1 MIITVVLIVYGE
13 ARHAKKKKK
22 KTTVQSKYS
31 KLRTIYIE
39 SKEAGEISYIYYFS
53 IVLQWYYHK
62 LSRLKHTF
70 IISQI
75 LLVRSQGM
83 A

>member
-1 MIITVVLIVYGE
+1 MG
-13 ARHAKKKKK
+13 KPDMQKKK

-31 KLRTIYIE
+31 KLCTIYIE